1 MRNGSSCCTPKREG
15 AGVSFLGR
23 DMDQWLSQVLPAL
36 ESNVG
41 RCSYSALANVS
52 ETDANYE
59 ISLDLPGMS
68 ADDVQLEFKE
78 GVLTISGER
87 TDETTSTDRR
97 FHRVERRSGAFS
109 RSFEMHEI
117 DGDKIVAEFKN
128 GVLTIVA
135 PKTPAATARKIDIK
149 VS

>member
-1 MRNGSSCCTPKREG
+1 MPKRDGVG
-15 AGVSFLGR
+15 ASLLGR
-23 DMDQWLSQVLPAL
+23 DVDQWLSQVLPTL
-36 ESNVG
+36 ESSAG
-41 RCSYSALANVS
+41 CCKYSALANVS
-52 ETDANYE
+52 ETDTNYE
-59 ISLDLPGMS
+59 ISLDLPGM
-68 ADDVQLEFKE
+68 AAEDVQLEFKE

-87 TDETTSTDRR
+87 KNETETTDRK
-97 FHRVERRSGAFS
+97 FHLVERRYGVFS
-109 RSFEMHEI
+109 RSFKIHEI